1 MLWYI
6 NYVSQ
11 HFNNK
16 NIRRSK
22 EFMKAKY
29 FLARLIAV
37 ILLLCIC
44 LASCTDVN
52 DVSDDS
58 KTNDVSSGDSHVIDS
73 EGSDDMTSIEE
84 ASREVSSNI
93 SNDASSD
100 ASNETSVDLDGDT
113 KTYKHV
119 IVIGVDGAGAFFN
132 TAETPNIDE
141 IFKNGAVTYDAVTE
155 NPSISAQCW
164 GSLLHGVKCTY
175 HGLTNAIVA
184 STPYPTD
191 SQFPS
196 FFKIVRENDADA
208 KLASFTH
215 WNPINIGIIENG
227 IDIHKVGGISDAE
240 ITSAVCDYVKKEAPT
255 LVFVQFDDV
264 DAAGHASGYGNKAH
278 LQKITEID
286 GHIAKIY
293 EAYRS
298 SGIIDDT
305 LFIVT
310 ADHGGN
316 GNSHGGTTDSET
328 KIMFAAT
335 GKTVQNGII
344 SEMAIRDTASIVLHA
359 FGYTQPDT
367 WTSRVP
373 SGLFEGVT
381 ASERPVYVNKD
392 SDRYHESV
400 PTPSEGDDGYITDFV
415 SKAPEVYL
423 TFDGDINDKFGA
435 ETIQSGK
442 LYYIDGYFGNAVSL
456 DDGYITLKNKKFG
469 TDSFSVSL
477 WVHTEGVVEDPLLL
491 SNKNWQSGRNKGF
504 ALTIRNTNMLRF
516 NYADGVNRVDC
527 NAVLPDD
534 YKDGWVNVI
543 LVVDRQNDQISLCC
557 DFGSQSTVNIPD
569 ILKNVSLDAFSD
581 INIGQDG
588 TGNYEYSMPASIDE
602 LMIFDYALTRE
613 DIGKLANYYG
623 KEAEESPIRQHET
636 AETPAKGSGKY
647 ISEMITD
654 KKLLA
659 YLDLDG
665 SVNCKG
671 DMTATANGKIEYCDG
686 FFGKAAIL
694 DNGYIS
700 INDYAPG
707 TDSFTIATWVKTS
720 SVKGDPALFS
730 NKNWQSGK
738 NNGFILS
745 LRDTNDLKFNMG
757 QGGTQRTDKEILLPA
772 DYTTGWMHVI
782 MSVDRKN
789 GKVMI
794 SIDFGEFVVIELPSE
809 LKNASLDAYD
819 VLNIGQD
826 GTGKYGSALTAAIDE
841 FMIFGGAFDT
851 DDVNDLKSYFGV

>member
-1 MLWYI
+1 
-6 NYVSQ
+6 
-11 HFNNK
+11 
-16 NIRRSK
+16 
-22 EFMKAKY
+22 MKAKY
-29 FLARLIAV
+29 FLTRLIAV
-37 ILLLCIC
+37 IMLLCIC
-44 LASCTDVN
+44 LASCTDAN

-58 KTNDVSSGDSHVIDS
+58 KTQDASSGDGHVSNQVSDFEGSNDMTSKDEASKEVSNDVSND
-73 EGSDDMTSIEE
+73 
-84 ASREVSSNI
+84 VSNEI
-93 SNDASSD
+93 SNDT
-100 ASNETSVDLDGDT
+100 SNETSDDVISGT

-119 IVIGVDGAGAFFN
+119 IIIGVDGAGAFFN
-132 TAETPNIDE
+132 TTETPNIDE

-164 GSLLHGVKCTY
+164 GSLLHGVKCNY

-184 STPYPTD
+184 NTPYPTD

-196 FFKIVRENDADA
+196 FFKVVRENDADA
-208 KLASFTH
+208 RLGSFTH
-215 WNPINIGIIENG
+215 WNPINIGIVEDC
-227 IDIHKVGGISDAE
+227 IDVHKVGGISDAE
-240 ITSAVCDYVKKEAPT
+240 ITTAVCDYVKKELPK

-264 DAAGHASGYGNKAH
+264 DAAGHASGYGNEAH

-293 EAYRS
+293 DAYKS
-298 SGIIDDT
+298 SGILDDT

-316 GNSHGGTTDSET
+316 GNSHGGTTDAET
-328 KIMFAAT
+328 KIMFAAA
-335 GKTVQNGII
+335 GKTVKSGII
-344 SEMAIRDTASIVLHA
+344 SDMEIRDTASIVLHA
-359 FGYTQPDT
+359 FGYTQPET

-373 SGLFEGVT
+373 SGLFDGVT
-381 ASERPVYVNKD
+381 AGERPVYVNKD

-400 PTPSEGDDGYITDFV
+400 PTPEKGDDGYISNYV
-415 SKAPEVYL
+415 SKAPEIYL
-423 TFDGDINDKFGA
+423 TFDGDIKDRFGA
-435 ETIQSGK
+435 ETTQGGK
-442 LYYIDGYFGNAVSL
+442 LYYIDGYFGKAVSL
-456 DDGYITLKNKKFG
+456 DDGYITLKNKKLG

-527 NAVLPDD
+527 DAVLPND

-543 LVVDRQNDQISLCC
+543 LVVDRQNNTIRLCC
-557 DFGSQSTVNIPD
+557 DFGTQSTVVIPD

-588 TGNYEYSMPASIDE
+588 TGKYGYSMPASIDE
-602 LMIFDYALTRE
+602 LMIFDYALTRD
-613 DIGKLANYYG
+613 DIGKLADYYG
-623 KEAEESPIRQHET
+623 KEAEQSPIRQHKAT
-636 AETPAKGSGKY
+636 DTPAKGSGKY
-647 ISEMITD
+647 ITEIIKD
-654 KKLLA
+654 KNLLA

-665 SVNCKG
+665 KVDCKG
-671 DMTATANGKIEYCDG
+671 NMTATANGKIEYCDG
-686 FFGKAAIL
+686 FFGKAAVL
-694 DNGYIS
+694 GNGYIS

-720 SVKGDPALFS
+720 AVKGDPALFS

-738 NNGFILS
+738 NDGFILS
-745 LRDTNDLKFNMG
+745 LRDANDIKFNMG
-757 QGGTQRTDKEILLPA
+757 HGGTQRTDKEIILPA
-772 DYTTGWMHVI
+772 DYNTGWMHII

-794 SIDFGEFVVIELPSE
+794 SIDFGEFTVIDLPSE
-809 LKNASLDAYD
+809 LKDVSLDAYD

-841 FMIFGGAFDT
+841 FMIFDGAFGT
-851 DDVNDLKSYFGV
+851 DDVGKLRTYFGV